1 MSQLFQLEARA
12 SEVSL
17 AGCVTPLV
25 SEAASAPS
33 VPDTSFQ
40 ETAGVRERLESV
52 QVCYH
57 LVSNALGKHLMIK
70 QMDRYRIFSFLI
82 LT

>member
-17 AGCVTPLV
+17 AGPGSCVTPLV

-33 VPDTSFQ
+33 VPDTGFQ
-40 ETAGVRERLESV
+40 ETAEFRERLESV
-52 QVCYH
+52 QVCTF
-57 LVSNALGKHLMIK
+57 V
-70 QMDRYRIFSFLI
+70 Q
-82 LT
+82 

>member
-1 MSQLFQLEARA
+1 M
-12 SEVSL
+12 SL
-17 AGCVTPLV
+17 AGPGSCVTPLV

-33 VPDTSFQ
+33 VPDTGFQ
-40 ETAGVRERLESV
+40 ETTEVRERLESV

-57 LVSNALGKHLMIK
+57 LVNNALGKHLMIK
-70 QMDRYRIFSFLI
+70 QMDRYRIFSFLL